1 MVVGFLPLGSGQDM
15 LTHSQIWAALDALA
29 ARESLTPSSLARLA
43 GLDPTTFNRSKRQNS
58 EGQLRWPSTESIA
71 KVLAATGASVDEFL
85 LMIART
91 DQPVRR
97 VPFRALGGS
106 AGGWFDAKGQPASGW
121 DEIAFPSPENH
132 ALFALEV
139 RGDDFLPVF
148 RDGDTIIV
156 APDAQ
161 TRRGDR
167 VFLLDAND
175 GIRLAVLERQTAT
188 HLRLSTFRGEA
199 LEPQA
204 LKSLRLFAR
213 IIWASQ

>member
-1 MVVGFLPLGSGQDM
+1 M

-29 ARESLTPSSLARLA
+29 AREGLTPSSLARLA

-97 VPFRALGGS
+97 VPFRTLGKT
-106 AGGWFDAKGQPASGW
+106 AEGWFDAKGQPAAGW
-121 DEIAFPSPENH
+121 DEIAFPSPEDGT
-132 ALFALEV
+132 LFALEI
-139 RGDDFLPVF
+139 RGDEFLPVF
-148 RDGDTIIV
+148 REGDTIIV
-156 APDAQ
+156 APETQ

-167 VFLLDAND
+167 VLLLGAADD
-175 GIRLAVLERQTAT
+175 IRLAILDRQTAT
-188 HLRLSTFRGEA
+188 HLHLSNFRGEA
-199 LEPQA
+199 LPPQA
-204 LKSLRLFAR
+204 LKSLALVAR